1 MKQLWAPWRIEY
13 ILGKKADSCPFCLP
27 NGRDEDEE
35 RLVLFRGRKSFVIMN
50 KCPYANGHL
59 MVVPYYHAVDFCR
72 LDQETVLEMTLLLQK
87 STETLQRASTPDGV
101 NIGMNIGEAA
111 GAGIREHVHFHI
123 VPRWVG
129 DSSFIAVMDE
139 VRLIPE
145 HIKHTYQRLKP
156 LFDAISL

>member
-1 MKQLWAPWRIEY
+1 MKQIWTPWRIDY
-13 ILGKKADSCPFCLP
+13 ILGEKADSCPFCLP
-27 NGRDEDEE
+27 EGKENDRE
-35 RLVLFRGRKSFVIMN
+35 RLVLFRGPRSFVIMN
-50 KCPYANGHL
+50 KYPYANGHL
-59 MVVPYYHAVDFCR
+59 MVVPYCHAVDFCR
-72 LDQETVLEMTLLLQK
+72 LDRETVFEMTVLLQK
-87 STETLQRASTPDGV
+87 STDVLQKASSAAGV

-145 HIKHTYQRLKP
+145 HISHTYQRLKP
-156 LFDAISL
+156 LFDEISL